1 MKKMVKIKDSINEG
15 RFTLIDVIFLVIIFS
30 LLSIAITTF
39 IFKKKRINTNTNDI
53 DKVYNQIIDN
63 YYEEVNKQ
71 ELAESAIDG
80 MMNYLGEKYSIY
92 LDKDSTNHLNNELD
106 GKYRGIGIVALQNKD
121 GIYVD
126 DILKNSPADSAGI
139 QVGDKITHYAGNKVD
154 ESTKLNDIVEY
165 IKEHDEVALT
175 ISRNGSDILINLR
188 TTDIDN
194 PVVSSKLLTN
204 DNDNYGYIYLESFTG
219 ASATQFKNALDELEK
234 NDLKGLII
242 DLRSNKGGYLEQA
255 HAISSMFIRKGKVL
269 YSIKD
274 RYTDDIKYDDT
285 EEHREYP
292 VVVLVNNLTA
302 SASELLAISL
312 KESYGAILVGTTT
325 YGKGKVQQTSTIGD
339 SSMIK
344 YTTAT
349 WYSPNHN
356 NIDGQGI
363 RPGYTV
369 KLSRAYIKN
378 PIDKYDDQLK
388 KGLSVLVGMQNE

>member
-1 MKKMVKIKDSINEG
+1 MKKMVKIKDSVNEG
-15 RFTLIDVIFLVIIFS
+15 KFTIIDVIFLVIIFS

-39 IFKKKRINTNTNDI
+39 IFKKKRIAVANNDI
-53 DKVYNQIIDN
+53 DKVYNQIINN
-63 YYEEVNKQ
+63 YYEEVDKD
-71 ELAESAIDG
+71 ELSKSAIDG

-92 LDKDSTNHLNNELD
+92 LDKDSTNQLNNELD
-106 GKYRGIGIVALQNKD
+106 GKYKGIGIIAVQNKD
-121 GIYVD
+121 GIFVD
-126 DILKNSPADSAGI
+126 DVMKNSPADSAGL
-139 QVGDKITHYAGNKVD
+139 QPGDKITYYSGNKID
-154 ESTKLNDIVEY
+154 SNTKLIELLDY
-165 IKEHDEVALT
+165 IKENDEVALT
-175 ISRNGSDILINLR
+175 IKRNDSDILINLR

-194 PVVSSKLLTN
+194 PVVSSKLLTS

-219 ASATQFKNALDELEK
+219 ASSIQFKNALDELEK

-242 DLRSNKGGYLEQA
+242 DLRTNKGGYLEQS
-255 HAISSMFIRKGKVL
+255 HAIASMFVRKGKIL

-274 RYTDDIKYDDT
+274 RNTDDIKYDDT
-285 EEHREYP
+285 DEHREYP
-292 VVVLVNNLTA
+292 VVVLVNSMTA

-325 YGKGKVQQTSTIGD
+325 YGKGKIQQTSNIGD

-363 RPGYTV
+363 RPSYTV

-378 PIDKYDDQLK
+378 PIDKNDDQLK
-388 KGLSVLVGMQNE
+388 KGLSVLVGLSK